1 MGRPKGLHLMSTRL
15 LAGLAV
21 LCLLAGC
28 SSDAPDGAS
37 GGGGDGSVS
46 EVPAGGARVET
57 APDGLGPIGPA
68 GCFSEVAGRGFTLH
82 APESFTT
89 EERRSNNGEP
99 MVVLTSTAA
108 GPGSDVGD
116 KPTVGVVREVD
127 PRANALEQS
136 ETLESA
142 KRLVEQATDV
152 RRTVVAWPGARDAV
166 LLEWTVQ
173 KRTTGSSVHGVRT
186 VQLFADVS
194 DQLGLT
200 IVAVAPAETF
210 DASQLATVL
219 RAFSPTAAS

>member
-1 MGRPKGLHLMSTRL
+1 MSTRL

-28 SSDAPDGAS
+28 SSDASDGAS
-37 GGGGDGSVS
+37 GGAGDGSVN
-46 EVPAGGARVET
+46 EAPPGGAQVEK
-57 APDGLGPIGPA
+57 APDGLGPIGPP
-68 GCFSEVAGRGFTLH
+68 GGFVEVAGRGFTLY
-82 APESFTT
+82 APKSFTT
-89 EERRSNNGEP
+89 EERRSSNGEP

-108 GPGSDVGD
+108 GPLSGAGD
-116 KPTVGVVREVD
+116 KPTVGVVRELH

-142 KRLVEQATDV
+142 KRLVDQATDV

-166 LLEWTVQ
+166 LLEWTVHM
-173 KRTTGSSVHGVRT
+173 RATGSSVHGVRT

-210 DASQLATVL
+210 DASQVATVL
-219 RAFSPTAAS
+219 RTFRPTAAS